1 MILLTVFRA
10 CVSGKRKRKKKKKLM
25 RGGETKQISLQSLQ
39 SAEIE
44 SVSSFKSS
52 PPLPTVDHLPEI
64 IVEGEMFS
72 HGCVFV
78 CVCVCVCVCV

>member
-1 MILLTVFRA
+1 
-10 CVSGKRKRKKKKKLM
+10 
-25 RGGETKQISLQSLQ
+25 
-39 SAEIE
+39 
-44 SVSSFKSS
+44 
-52 PPLPTVDHLPEI
+52 LPEI